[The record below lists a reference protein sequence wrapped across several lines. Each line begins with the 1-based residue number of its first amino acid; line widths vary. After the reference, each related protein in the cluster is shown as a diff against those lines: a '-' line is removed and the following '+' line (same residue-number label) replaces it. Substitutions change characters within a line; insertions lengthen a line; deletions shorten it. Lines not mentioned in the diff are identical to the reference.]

1 MKKNKIS
8 VGRGFSLVRQLN
20 NRLGSFGENKG
31 FTLIELIIVLSVI
44 GILTSIILP
53 VFLHGGLDESVST
66 LQSSVF
72 SAKTLAIT
80 KRKPCKLILNADYY
94 TNPDF
99 SPCTL
104 VVEDTEETFKKR
116 YRLPRYIR
124 FWQYNSTDFTSGT
137 KTIYFEPH
145 GISHNVAGN
154 NVPQDT
160 IITLKDVKTGLI
172 TTRTIIGNTCQ
183 IKK

>member
-8 VGRGFSLVRQLN
+8 VGRGFSLARRLN
-20 NRLGSFGENKG
+20 NRLVPFGENKG
-31 FTLIELIIVLSVI
+31 FTLVELIIVLSVI
-44 GILTSIILP
+44 GILTGIILS
-53 VFLHGGLDESVST
+53 VFPHGGLDESVSI
-66 LQSSVF
+66 LRSSVF

-80 KRKPCKLILNADYY
+80 KRKPCKLILNANYY

-99 SPCTL
+99 SSCTL
-104 VVEDTEETFKKR
+104 IVEDTEETFKKR
-116 YRLPRYIR
+116 YQLPRYIR

-145 GISHNVAGN
+145 GFSHNVAGN

-160 IITLKDVKTGLI
+160 TITLKDVKTGVI

-183 IKK
+183 MKK